1 MTSRHRIA
9 SWTVLAT
16 LFSAVPHI
24 AMAQDEAL
32 TLGVAAMQRHD
43 NGTAR
48 NYFEQALRQRP
59 DSYEA
64 NWRLGL
70 VLVEIGQLTPDDVQS
85 PPRDSLYA
93 LAESYARRAV
103 AAKPAGADGHFVL
116 GTAVG
121 RTSLTLSTK
130 ERIKR
135 AAEIFAEAHTALTLD
150 PRHDGAY
157 HLLGRWHAE
166 IMRLSSLQEFFAR
179 NLLGAAIF
187 EQASW
192 DAAEQNLRIAVEYAP
207 NRIFHR
213 LDLAEIL
220 ADRAKWQDARLQV
233 DSIALMPPQEPM
245 DVIYRRQAR
254 ALGLRLAAK
263 LRP

>member
-9 SWTVLAT
+9 SWPLVAT
-16 LFSAVPHI
+16 LLSAAPYIVV
-24 AMAQDEAL
+24 AQDEAL
-32 TLGVAAMQRHD
+32 TLGIAAMQRHD

-48 NYFEQALRQRP
+48 SYLEQALRDQP
-59 DSYEA
+59 DSYQA

-70 VLVEIGQLTPDDVQS
+70 VLVEIGQLTPDDVKS
-85 PPRDSLYA
+85 PARDSLYS

-103 AAKPAGADGHFVL
+103 AVNPAGADGHFVL

-130 ERIKR
+130 ERIRR
-135 AAEIFAEAHTALTLD
+135 AAEIFAEAHTALRLD
-150 PRHDGAY
+150 SGHDGAY

-179 NLLGAAIF
+179 NFLGAAIF
-187 EQASW
+187 DQASW
-192 DAAEQNLRIAVEYAP
+192 DAAEHNLRIAVAYAP

-220 ADRAKWQDARLQV
+220 ADRAKWRDARLQV
-233 DSIALMPPQEPM
+233 DSIAVMPPQEPM

-254 ALGLRLAAK
+254 TLGLRIAAK
-263 LRP
+263 LQP